1 MKKQNAELHAYV
13 MDAMRFGESDV
24 HTRSEIDSLYQRLQA
39 LLPNSSKLYK
49 YRSFQGKSFKF
60 TKEALEKG
68 YIWCSRLDQLNDRE
82 EGNMNF
88 SLKNEVNKAYRFLFS
103 KGNYIKTIRSICV
116 KLFPKVDF
124 NKISDSEI
132 DYVFNCYTQDG
143 RLIRSRSRDLLVRK
157 GKANVREADRI
168 LNYIE
173 TNLSKLRKNEET
185 LKKFLEDL
193 LNIKVKLRRKFCV
206 HSFSARYD
214 INSMWAYYANNNQ
227 GFCIEYDYSKVPYA
241 NLLEKRIL
249 TSTYPVVYGQ
259 KKRFELH
266 KFLENFIIPDT
277 HNLDELNKD
286 ALREYCTKDKSW
298 CNEQEWRIWF
308 APRGLFDKGYKIN
321 VDIVSAIYIDA
332 CMYENRKAKSLM
344 SLARKR
350 GWKVFIR
357 YFDEHKLQYTYMP
370 LLRYKKQ
377 LREGT

>member
-1 MKKQNAELHAYV
+1 
-13 MDAMRFGESDV
+13 
-24 HTRSEIDSLYQRLQA
+24 
-39 LLPNSSKLYK
+39 
-49 YRSFQGKSFKF
+49 
-60 TKEALEKG
+60 
-68 YIWCSRLDQLNDRE
+68 
-82 EGNMNF
+82 
-88 SLKNEVNKAYRFLFS
+88 
-103 KGNYIKTIRSICV
+103 
-116 KLFPKVDF
+116 
-124 NKISDSEI
+124 
-132 DYVFNCYTQDG
+132 
-143 RLIRSRSRDLLVRK
+143 
-157 GKANVREADRI
+157 
-168 LNYIE
+168 
-173 TNLSKLRKNEET
+173 
-185 LKKFLEDL
+185 
-193 LNIKVKLRRKFCV
+193 
-206 HSFSARYD
+206 
-214 INSMWAYYANNNQ
+214 MWAYYANNNQ

-277 HNLDELNKD
+277 RNLDELNKD

-308 APRGLFDKGYKIN
+308 APRDLFDKGYKIN

-344 SLARKR
+344 TLARKR

-357 YFDEHKLQYTYMP
+357 YFDEHKLQYTYIP